1 MTIEEAATELM
12 KTYSRFGV
20 DKKELIRMMKNGVR
34 NYDLTVASTFHGLRM
49 MLSEQ
54 FHTQELFSQRDI
66 AEMLDISCLL
76 YTSNNGGGGLAGKM
90 TPCAVLV
97 IQNGTTKLVNVKNQD
112 GLTKVLDMVPDFVNR
127 FAPGGDNSADETVD
141 SEEN

>member
-34 NYDLTVASTFHGLRM
+34 NYDLTVESTFHGLRM

-66 AEMLDISCLL
+66 AEMLD
-76 YTSNNGGGGLAGKM
+76 
-90 TPCAVLV
+90 V
-97 IQNGTTKLVNVKNQD
+97 
-112 GLTKVLDMVPDFVNR
+112 
-127 FAPGGDNSADETVD
+127 
-141 SEEN
+141 SEEQAILEIEKAKAELLEQGEDMSKYIISEPEHQKFIVPPTRWTS

>member
-34 NYDLTVASTFHGLRM
+34 NYDLTVESTFHGLRM

-66 AEMLDISCLL
+66 AEMLEVSEEEAVERIEAVKAQLIEQGEDISQYIISEPQRQKFILSPQKW
-76 YTSNNGGGGLAGKM
+76 TS
-90 TPCAVLV
+90 
-97 IQNGTTKLVNVKNQD
+97 
-112 GLTKVLDMVPDFVNR
+112 
-127 FAPGGDNSADETVD
+127 
-141 SEEN
+141 

>member
-66 AEMLDISCLL
+66 AEIR
-76 YTSNNGGGGLAGKM
+76 A
-90 TPCAVLV
+90 
-97 IQNGTTKLVNVKNQD
+97 
-112 GLTKVLDMVPDFVNR
+112 F
-127 FAPGGDNSADETVD
+127 PGGIERKGTANTKGYSRRYQYQFCKYDAESAI
-141 SEEN
+141 